1 MILEEART
9 VAFGPYA
16 FALTPEEAEAAASR
30 YGLRSALAGGL
41 TARHHAPLATFVL
54 VMLFASILA
63 LTGFV
68 SRRAGE
74 IAILIAA
81 MAFMV
86 QRLASHWRFRAARI
100 RAKAALAVGMEPH
113 VVSVDPDGALVEAG
127 PARQRLSY
135 ADVVEVEDAGGLIY
149 FWPQAGAPVIL
160 PTRALAEGEVAQL
173 VGQARRWLKAPRPC
187 GFY

>member
-1 MILEEART
+1 MILEETRT

-16 FALTPEEAEAAASR
+16 FALTPEEAEAAAAR

-41 TARHHAPLATFVL
+41 TARHHAPLAAFVL

-63 LTGFV
+63 LTGLV

-86 QRLASHWRFRAARI
+86 QRLAAHWRFRTARI
-100 RAKAALAVGMEPH
+100 RAKAALAKGLEPH
-113 VVSVDPDGALVEAG
+113 GVSIDPEGALVQAG
-127 PARQRLSY
+127 QARQRLSY
-135 ADVVEVEDAGGLIY
+135 VDVVEVEDAGGLIY
-149 FWPQAGAPVIL
+149 FWPRAGAPVVL
-160 PTRALAEGEVAQL
+160 PTRGLPEGEATQL
-173 VGQARRWLKAPRPC
+173 VGQARRWLAAARR
-187 GFY
+187 